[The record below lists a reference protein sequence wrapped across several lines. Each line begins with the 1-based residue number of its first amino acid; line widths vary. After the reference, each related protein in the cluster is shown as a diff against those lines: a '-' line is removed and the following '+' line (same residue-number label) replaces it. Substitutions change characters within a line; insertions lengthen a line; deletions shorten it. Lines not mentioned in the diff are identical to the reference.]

1 MDEQRIGLVGIGR
14 MGSGIVAR
22 LTALGPVAAFD
33 IDPARREAVE
43 HAGATWMESITAIAR
58 SSDVLV
64 TVLPGPGETDA
75 VMREALPALDSGAV
89 WVDLTSGDP
98 DRTSALAETAADR
111 GIEVVAAPMGGGP
124 SDAAGGTLTFYVG
137 GAPDAVGRATPI
149 LNRLSADG
157 GIRLCGPRPSDGV
170 VVKLLANA
178 LWFANAV
185 AAGEALL
192 IGAGH
197 GLAPQHLHALLADSA
212 GSSTALAEHLPAVF
226 RGDYLTTFGID
237 RVVEELDAV
246 AALAGA
252 ASVSSP
258 VLDASTDVHRRAL
271 ARFGPVLGE
280 LLGVRLIEE
289 TAGRDLR

>member
-1 MDEQRIGLVGIGR
+1 MDEQRIGIIGIGR
-14 MGSGIVAR
+14 MGTGIVGR
-22 LTALGPVAAFD
+22 LTALSPVAAFD
-33 IDPARREAVE
+33 IDPTRRDAAE
-43 HAGATWMESITAIAR
+43 HVGATWMESITAIAR

-64 TVLPGPGETDA
+64 TVLPGPGETGA
-75 VMREALPALDSGAV
+75 VMREALPELDSGAV
-89 WVDLTSGDP
+89 WIDLTSGDP
-98 DRTSALAETAADR
+98 GRTAALAEAAAQRD
-111 GIEVVAAPMGGGP
+111 IEVVAAPMGGGP
-124 SDAAGGTLTFYVG
+124 EDAAAGTLTFYVG
-137 GAPDAVGRATPI
+137 GAPDAVDRATPI

-157 GIRLCGPRPSDGV
+157 GIRRCGPRPSDGV

-185 AAGEALL
+185 AAAEALL
-192 IGAGH
+192 IGAAH
-197 GLAPQHLHALLADSA
+197 GLAPQHLQALLADSA

-226 RGDYLTTFGID
+226 RDDYLATFNVD
-237 RVVEELDAV
+237 RVVEELDTV

-258 VLDASTDVHRRAL
+258 VLDASADVHRRAL

-280 LLGVRLIEE
+280 LLGVRLAEE

>member
-1 MDEQRIGLVGIGR
+1 MDEQRIGIIGIGR
-14 MGSGIVAR
+14 MGTGIVGR

-33 IDPARREAVE
+33 IDPSRREAIE
-43 HAGATWMESITAIAR
+43 HAGATWMESVTAIAR

-75 VMREALPALDSGAV
+75 VMREALPELRAGAV
-89 WVDLTSGDP
+89 WIDLTSGDP
-98 DRTSALAETAADR
+98 GRTSALAETAAER
-111 GIEVVAAPMGGGP
+111 GIEVIAAPMGGGP
-124 SDAAGGTLTFYVG
+124 EDAAAGTLTFYVG
-137 GAPDAVGRATPI
+137 GAPDAVDRATPI

-157 GIRLCGPRPSDGV
+157 GIRRCGPRPSDGV

-185 AAGEALL
+185 AAAEALL
-192 IGAGH
+192 IGAAQ

-212 GSSTALAEHLPAVF
+212 GSSTALSEHLPAVF
-226 RGDYLTTFGID
+226 RDDYLATFSVD
-237 RVVEELDAV
+237 RVVEELDTV

-258 VLDASTDVHRRAL
+258 VLDASADVHRRAL

-280 LLGVRLIEE
+280 LLGVRLAEE